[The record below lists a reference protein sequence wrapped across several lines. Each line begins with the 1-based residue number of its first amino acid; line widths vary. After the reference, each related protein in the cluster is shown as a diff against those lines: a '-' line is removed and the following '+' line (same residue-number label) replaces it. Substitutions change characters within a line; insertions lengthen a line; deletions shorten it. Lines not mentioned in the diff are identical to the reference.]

1 MELLVVIFYPWGP
14 ESYGTSRFSL
24 NAEKLPFSFQ
34 RALRGSTRGLLS
46 QHTYIHTYI
55 IMVQFQLVVPRW
67 CLS

>member
-1 MELLVVIFYPWGP
+1 MELLVVIFYPWGH

-34 RALRGSTRGLLS
+34 RALRGSN
-46 QHTYIHTYI
+46 TYIHTYI